1 MKSVLKFFAEF
12 YEKGCQYSSVTP
24 TRIALAS
31 SVTLRGYI
39 TLSEH
44 SLIKRFIKGVH
55 HFRPQKP
62 KYYSIWDAD
71 VLLRYWE
78 QIEDNS
84 QLNLQEISK
93 MVTALLELLH
103 GLRKSITVT
112 FDINLIKR

>member
-24 TRIALAS
+24 ARIALAS
-31 SVTLRGYI
+31 SVT
-39 TLSEH
+39 
-44 SLIKRFIKGVH
+44 IKGVH